1 MEMLNSMI
9 MVSVL
14 FGALFILLGFKSIVD
29 NKTLKKANVYIVYG
43 CILTIFGLIMI
54 LIIGFIVIILVGFN
68 MINPDKNLTELA
80 KKLKDYD
87 ERITVFQSA
96 NKRTI
101 AINCN
106 FDNEGEATEKSTEI
120 GKIINN
126 YMDYLGAYKNI
137 SMDVYTEN
145 GMKTSFTI
153 DTATRKIEKDKQETW
168 ALENSAAYNAEQN
181 KLKEIQTKQNEIKSE
196 ISSLENKKQTLNTEI
211 QELNSEVVKIK
222 GQPKTYPAG
231 QLTAGTDIPVGKYK
245 IYDGKS
251 NFVVYSKS
259 GELKVNIILG
269 AENYGVNEYVYTF
282 KEGDM
287 VKANSSFKLVTI
299 E

>member
-1 MEMLNSMI
+1 MEKNEEKKE
-9 MVSVL
+9 
-14 FGALFILLGFKSIVD
+14 ILEQTMED
-29 NKTLKKANVYIVYG
+29 EKKEKQKKEKIFYKKWWFWI
-43 CILTIFGLIMI
+43 ILLIMI
-54 LIIGFIVIILVGFN
+54 LIIGFTVIILVGFN
-68 MINPDKNLTELA
+68 MINPDKNLIELA

-126 YMDYLGAYKNI
+126 YMDYLGVYKNI
-137 SMDVYTEN
+137 SIDVYTEN

-153 DTATRKIEKDKQETW
+153 DIATRKIEKDKQETW
-168 ALENSAAYNAEQN
+168 TLENSAAYNAEQN

-211 QELNSEVVKIK
+211 QELNSEVAKIK

-245 IYDGKS
+245 IYDGNS

>member
-1 MEMLNSMI
+1 MEKNEEKKE
-9 MVSVL
+9 
-14 FGALFILLGFKSIVD
+14 ILEQTMED
-29 NKTLKKANVYIVYG
+29 EKKEKQKKEKIFYKKWWFWI
-43 CILTIFGLIMI
+43 ILLIMI

-231 QLTAGTDIPVGKYK
+231 QITAGTDIPVGKYK

>member
-1 MEMLNSMI
+1 MEKNEEKKE
-9 MVSVL
+9 
-14 FGALFILLGFKSIVD
+14 ILEQTMED
-29 NKTLKKANVYIVYG
+29 EKKEKQKKEKIFYKKWWFWI
-43 CILTIFGLIMI
+43 ILLIMI

-137 SMDVYTEN
+137 SMDVYTEI

>member
-1 MEMLNSMI
+1 
-9 MVSVL
+9 
-14 FGALFILLGFKSIVD
+14 
-29 NKTLKKANVYIVYG
+29 
-43 CILTIFGLIMI
+43 MI
-54 LIIGFIVIILVGFN
+54 LIIGFTVIILVGFN

-126 YMDYLGAYKNI
+126 YMDYLGVYKNI
-137 SMDVYTEN
+137 SIDVYTEN
-145 GMKTSFTI
+145 GTKTSFTI
-153 DTATRKIEKDKQETW
+153 DIATRKIEKDKQETW
-168 ALENSAAYNAEQN
+168 TLENSAAYNAEQN

-245 IYDGKS
+245 IYDGNS

>member
-1 MEMLNSMI
+1 MEKNEEKKE
-9 MVSVL
+9 
-14 FGALFILLGFKSIVD
+14 ILEQTMED
-29 NKTLKKANVYIVYG
+29 EKKEKQKKEKIFYKKWWFWI
-43 CILTIFGLIMI
+43 ILLIMI
-54 LIIGFIVIILVGFN
+54 LIIGFTVIILVGFN

-126 YMDYLGAYKNI
+126 YMDYLGVYKNI
-137 SMDVYTEN
+137 SIDVYTEN

-153 DTATRKIEKDKQETW
+153 DIATRKIEKDKQETW
-168 ALENSAAYNAEQN
+168 ILENSAAYNAEQN

-196 ISSLENKKQTLNTEI
+196 ISLLENKKQTLNTEI

-245 IYDGKS
+245 IYDGNS